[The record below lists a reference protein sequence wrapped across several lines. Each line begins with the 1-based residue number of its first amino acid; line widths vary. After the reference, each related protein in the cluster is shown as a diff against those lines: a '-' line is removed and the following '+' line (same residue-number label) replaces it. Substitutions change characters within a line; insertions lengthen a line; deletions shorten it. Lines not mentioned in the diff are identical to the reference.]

1 MCGATGF
8 EKFIIYSLPRQ
19 RRGTPCYGGKTSI
32 KKNPYAASIWVKL
45 I

>member
-1 MCGATGF
+1 MCGATAF

-19 RRGTPCYGGKTSI
+19 RRGTPAMGKKTSI
-32 KKNPYAASIWVKL
+32 KKKPYAASVWFKL